1 MLGKMAWL
9 SVLRRPK
16 RTALIVLTVALS
28 VFVMEFVSGWVQG
41 TKERMNRKILHESPH
56 LLIER
61 KARLDALDPLEPRNL
76 IPDVDAD
83 TVARSLNSD
92 TRVARVEKVI
102 RFGALIM
109 AGSMNLPLGM
119 YGVEQGTGFFSQ
131 VSTGSLRGGFP
142 FSGPGIAVS
151 RRALEL
157 LGSPDAQR
165 LTVLVQD
172 AYDAPSY
179 RELPVVCVFRTDDS
193 QFDAATAFVD
203 AGTAA
208 ELLGTSGVSELW
220 LRLKDP
226 EQAAP
231 LRASALALL
240 QAEQCAARTW
250 QEMQGGLLAIIHVF
264 GYFMLVINFF
274 VLIVAAT
281 VITNAILMNVFER
294 QREYGTLRAI
304 GMTSRQQGFL
314 VLAEGVAQGLT
325 GSILGAVLASPVI
338 LFLTSHGLAIGA
350 ASHIFGGGD
359 VMYFGLNI
367 ITTLEDILFGAL
379 IAVVGSLYAAFEGTR
394 SSVVDALKGA

>member
-1 MLGKMAWL
+1 MLVKMAWL

-16 RTALIVLTVALS
+16 RAALIVLTVALS

-41 TKERMNRKILHESPH
+41 TKERMSKKILFESPH

-83 TVARSLNSD
+83 AMARSLVSD

-102 RFGALIM
+102 RFGALII
-109 AGSMNLPLGM
+109 AGSKNLPLGV
-119 YGVEQGTGFFSQ
+119 YGVEEDMGFFSQ
-131 VSTGSLRGGFP
+131 VSKGSLRGDFP

-157 LGSPDAQR
+157 LGSPDAQS

-179 RELPVVCVFRTDDS
+179 RELPVVCVFGTDDS

-208 ELLGTSGVSELW
+208 DLLGTAGVSELW

-226 EQAAP
+226 EQAA
-231 LRASALALL
+231 LIRASALPLV
-240 QAEQCAARTW
+240 QAEQCTARTW
-250 QEMQGGLLAIIHVF
+250 QEMQGSLLAIIHVF
-264 GYFMLVINFF
+264 GYFMLIINFF

-281 VITNAILMNVFER
+281 VITNAILMNVFEK

-304 GMTSRQQGFL
+304 GMTSRQQGIL
-314 VLAEGVAQGLT
+314 VLAEGVAQGIA
-325 GSILGAVLASPVI
+325 GSILGAALAFPVV
-338 LFLTSHGLAIGA
+338 LFLKNHGLAIGA